1 MKSPAAAVA
10 AIIAFAVSGTAAN
23 AQISDD
29 VVKIG
34 VLTDMSSL
42 YADATGKGSLAAVQ
56 MAVADYG
63 GKVKGK
69 PVEVIS
75 ADHQNKPDIGVG
87 IARNWYDNEKVDA
100 IFDVPTSSVA
110 LPVSA
115 LTREKNKININS
127 GGGSSDL
134 TGVACS
140 PNTVHWTY
148 DTYALSNVAGRAM
161 VKRGEDTWFFVTAD
175 YAFGMALERDAA
187 NVVKESGGKV
197 LGNVRHPLNS
207 SDFSSFLLQAQ
218 ASKAKVVALA
228 NAGGDTT
235 NALKQAAEFGI
246 AQGGQKMIALLQEI
260 TDTHALGVK
269 ATQGLI
275 VTDAF
280 YWDMNDETRAFSK
293 RFNDKVGHMPTMI
306 QAGLYSATMHYLKA
320 IEAVGTDEAPKVM
333 AQMRATPIND
343 FFAKGGKIRI
353 DGRMVH
359 DMYLFEVKK
368 PEESK
373 GEWDLYKLIATVPGD
388 EAFRPLDKGG
398 CPLVTH

>member
-1 MKSPAAAVA
+1 MKSTLAAVA
-10 AIIAFAVSGTAAN
+10 AGLALAAFSGAAN

-42 YADATGKGSLAAVQ
+42 YADATGKGSLAAVE
-56 MAVADYG
+56 MAVADCA
-63 GKVKGK
+63 GKVRGK
-69 PVEVIS
+69 PIEVIA
-75 ADHQNKPDIGVG
+75 ADHQNKPDVG
-87 IARNWYDNEKVDA
+87 INIARNWYDNDKVDA

-110 LPVSA
+110 LPIAA
-115 LTREKNKININS
+115 LTREKNKIFINS
-127 GGGSSDL
+127 GAGTSDL
-134 TGVACS
+134 TGPACS

-197 LGNVRHPLNS
+197 LGDVRHPLNS

-235 NALKQAAEFGI
+235 NALKQASEFGL

-260 TDTHALGVK
+260 TDTHALG
-269 ATQGLI
+269 ATTPPGW
-275 VTDAF
+275 ASSRP
-280 YWDMNDETRAFSK
+280 RA
-293 RFNDKVGHMPTMI
+293 
-306 QAGLYSATMHYLKA
+306 
-320 IEAVGTDEAPKVM
+320 
-333 AQMRATPIND
+333 
-343 FFAKGGKIRI
+343 
-353 DGRMVH
+353 
-359 DMYLFEVKK
+359 
-368 PEESK
+368 
-373 GEWDLYKLIATVPGD
+373 
-388 EAFRPLDKGG
+388 
-398 CPLVTH
+398 

>member
-1 MKSPAAAVA
+1 MRSLAATFVAGLALAVA
-10 AIIAFAVSGTAAN
+10 GSAAN

-42 YADATGKGSLAAVQ
+42 YADSTGKGSLAGVE

-69 PVEVIS
+69 PVVVVS
-75 ADHQNKPDIGVG
+75 ADHQNKPDVG
-87 IARNWYDNEKVDA
+87 MNIARNWYDNEKVDA

-110 LPVSA
+110 LPIAA
-115 LTREKNKININS
+115 LTREKNKIFMNS
-127 GGGSSDL
+127 GAGTSDL
-134 TGVACS
+134 TGIACS

-161 VKRGEDTWFFVTAD
+161 VKRGEDTWFFITAD
-175 YAFGMALERDAA
+175 YAFGAALERDAA
-187 NVVKESGGKV
+187 AIVKETGGTV
-197 LGNVRHPLNS
+197 IGDVRHPLNS
-207 SDFSSFLLQAQ
+207 SDFSSYLLQAQ

-246 AQGGQKMIALLQEI
+246 VKGGQKMIALLQEI
-260 TDTHALGVK
+260 TDSHALGAK
-269 ATQGLI
+269 EAQGLI

-280 YWDMNDETRAFSK
+280 YWDMNDDTRAFSK
-293 RFNDKVGHMPTMI
+293 RFNEKVGHMPTMI

-320 IEAVGTDEAPKVM
+320 IDAVGTDDAMKVM
-333 AQMRATPIND
+333 AQMKATPIHD
-343 FFAKGGKIRI
+343 FFTKDGKIRE

-373 GEWDLYKLIATVPGD
+373 GEWDLYKLLATVPGD
-388 EAFRPLDKGG
+388 QAFRPIEKGG
-398 CPLVTH
+398 CPFIK